1 MSLEQK
7 DPIIEPMDN
16 AQMPATAESPMPSP
30 APSPATAES
39 PMPSPMQEE
48 EIKPVNESLIPGKKR
63 KRRKSKKHSKCK
75 SKKTKAKMRNC
86 KCICKSKRRGNKSAK
101 KSLYEMYS
109 NDGKPEF

>member
-7 DPIIEPMDN
+7 DPIIEPMDT
-16 AQMPATAESPMPSP
+16 ATTESPMPSPATTESPMPSP
-30 APSPATAES
+30 APSPA
-39 PMPSPMQEE
+39 PMQEE

-63 KRRKSKKHSKCK
+63 KRRRSKKNAKCK